1 MKFFI
6 ILLLIT
12 NLLTLTV
19 VIDQGISLAH
29 LESSESFSERRE
41 HKLLLDIANLLLCT
55 NSFDASRAESMD
67 SLEGTKLYFK
77 QGAIFGVGFKGEPE
91 PQYTECSVTKSANLI
106 NEN

>member
-41 HKLLLDIANLLLCT
+41 QKLL
-55 NSFDASRAESMD
+55 
-67 SLEGTKLYFK
+67 G
-77 QGAIFGVGFKGEPE
+77 
-91 PQYTECSVTKSANLI
+91 
-106 NEN
+106 